1 MKKRFL
7 SLLTALAM
15 VVSLAA
21 CGSAE
26 SDSAAE
32 PVEPDVPVTEQTPV
46 QEETEQTGTAA
57 PEVESGFS
65 TVVVDGLELGAGL
78 IMDEEAIAELDANPD
93 KAIDRAVEPIKPV
106 PDAMLDGTILDDA
119 FYYYRSTLDDTQRQ
133 AYDLIRA
140 GIMEGKEKI
149 KMTVPVSKEAMFEL
163 YKKIV
168 FDSPEL
174 FWVEVNGAKYAYN
187 NQGHVTYFYPGY
199 NDLVKDI
206 AGNTAELEAA
216 TAEALAD
223 LWSLPTDAE
232 KAKYAHD
239 WLTYH
244 ITYDINAAYH
254 QTSYSSL
261 VNHASVCAGY
271 AHGFQYLMQ
280 QVGIPC
286 AYVLGYAMGGYHA
299 WNVVLLDGEHY
310 AMDVTWDD
318 PLGAAPG
325 KFYYNYFNITDQKLS
340 TDHIRAEI
348 SAPVPAAQGTAC
360 SYQNAFGGN
369 AYGTDFNAIVGVM
382 PEKVTAGEEAG
393 SETVDNP
400 YLS

>member
-106 PDAMLDGTILDDA
+106 PDAMLDGTILGDA

-140 GIMEGKEKI
+140 GIMEGKATPDYARCVDISTSAALHEMI
-149 KMTVPVSKEAMFEL
+149 LPGVIAIAAPVSMR
-163 YKKIV
+163 
-168 FDSPEL
+168 
-174 FWVEVNGAKYAYN
+174 
-187 NQGHVTYFYPGY
+187 
-199 NDLVKDI
+199 
-206 AGNTAELEAA
+206 AA
-216 TAEALAD
+216 
-223 LWSLPTDAE
+223 
-232 KAKYAHD
+232 
-239 WLTYH
+239 
-244 ITYDINAAYH
+244 
-254 QTSYSSL
+254 
-261 VNHASVCAGY
+261 
-271 AHGFQYLMQ
+271 
-280 QVGIPC
+280 
-286 AYVLGYAMGGYHA
+286 VLGIRVM
-299 WNVVLLDGEHY
+299 
-310 AMDVTWDD
+310 
-318 PLGAAPG
+318 
-325 KFYYNYFNITDQKLS
+325 KNIS
-340 TDHIRAEI
+340 R
-348 SAPVPAAQGTAC
+348 PP
-360 SYQNAFGGN
+360 
-369 AYGTDFNAIVGVM
+369 
-382 PEKVTAGEEAG
+382 
-393 SETVDNP
+393 SE
-400 YLS
+400 LRS

>member
-1 MKKRFL
+1 MKKRMLSWLLAISMSL
-7 SLLTALAM
+7 SL
-15 VVSLAA
+15 VA
-21 CGSAE
+21 CGGGE
-26 SDSAAE
+26 SE
-32 PVEPDVPVTEQTPV
+32 PPVAPEEPPAVENEVPVDTTPP
-46 QEETEQTGTAA
+46 QEENPTQ
-57 PEVESGFS
+57 EVESGFT
-65 TVVVDGLELGAGL
+65 TVVVDGLELGSGL

-93 KAIDRAVEPIKPV
+93 KSIDRAVEPIKPM
-106 PDAMLDGTILDDA
+106 PDTMLDGTALGDE
-119 FYYYRSTLDDTQRQ
+119 FYYYRSTLNDTMKQ

-140 GIMEGKEKI
+140 GMLEGKEKI
-149 KMTVPVSKEAMFEL
+149 KMTVPVAKEDMFSL
-163 YKKIV
+163 YKAIV
-168 FDSPEL
+168 FDSPEM
-174 FWVEVNGAKYAYN
+174 FWAETNGAKYAYN

-206 AGNTAELEAA
+206 AGNTAKLEAA
-216 TAEALAD
+216 TTEALAD
-223 LWSLPTDAE
+223 MWSLPTDVE

-244 ITYDINAAYH
+244 ITYDMNASYH

-280 QVGIPC
+280 QMGIPC
-286 AYVLGYAMGGYHA
+286 AYVLGYALGGYHA

-325 KFYYNYFNITDQKLS
+325 KFYYSYFNITDQKIS
-340 TDHIRAEI
+340 TDHIRSDE
-348 SAPVPAAQGTAC
+348 SASIPVAKGTAC

-369 AYGTDFNAIVGVM
+369 AYGTDFDAIVGVL
-382 PEKVTAGEEAG
+382 PEKVTGET
-393 SETVDNP
+393 ETGGEVIDNP

>member
-7 SLLTALAM
+7 SLLLVLCMAGSLVGCGGESSTPAAPEEPPAP
-15 VVSLAA
+15 VEDELAA
-21 CGSAE
+21 
-26 SDSAAE
+26 D
-32 PVEPDVPVTEQTPV
+32 TPTM
-46 QEETEQTGTAA
+46 EDMGA
-57 PEVESGFS
+57 PEVENGFK
-65 TVVVDGLELGAGL
+65 TVVVDGLELGSGL
-78 IMDEEAIAELDANPD
+78 IMDDEAAAELDANPD
-93 KAIDRAVEPIKPV
+93 KSIDRAVEPIKPV
-106 PDAMLDGTILDDA
+106 PDTMLDGTVLGDE
-119 FYYYRSTLDDTQRQ
+119 FYYYRSTLDDTMRQ

-140 GIMEGKEKI
+140 GMMEGKEKI
-149 KMTVPVSKEAMFEL
+149 KMTVPVAKEDMFDL

-174 FWVEVNGAKYAYN
+174 FWAEVNGSKYAYN

-199 NDLVKDI
+199 NDLVNDI
-206 AGNTAELEAA
+206 AGNTAKLEAA
-216 TAEALAD
+216 TSEALAD
-223 LWSLPTDAE
+223 MWSLSTDAE

-244 ITYDINAAYH
+244 ITYDLNAAYH

-271 AHGFQYLMQ
+271 SHGFQYLMQ

-299 WNVVLLDGEHY
+299 WNVVKLDGEHY

-325 KFYYNYFNITDQKLS
+325 KFYYSYFNITDQVIS
-340 TDHIRAEI
+340 ADHIRAEI
-348 SAPVPAAQGTAC
+348 SATVPAAQGTAC

-369 AYGTDFNAIVGVM
+369 AYGTDFDAITGVL
-382 PEKVTAGEEAG
+382 PEKVTGDTAGGEEPI
-393 SETVDNP
+393 DNP